1 MTSTIKRGVA
11 RNEVR
16 QRMGG
21 AEQNATAQA
30 PAVHNDLAHLVVP
43 AAQAEPTDTGNGM
56 PSRGPFVNNTVLDSD
71 VQNASGA
78 DKHQLMRS
86 RSFSLGVPAFLVK
99 ASVSPASA
107 TPTLKLK

>member
-1 MTSTIKRGVA
+1 MASTIQRGVNNNI
-11 RNEVR
+11 RR
-16 QRMGG
+16 RM
-21 AEQNATAQA
+21 APENNATASA
-30 PAVHNDLAHLVVP
+30 PAVHNDLARYVAP
-43 AAQAEPTDTGNGM
+43 PSQAEPTDTGNGL

-99 ASVSPASA
+99 AKVSPASA
-107 TPTLKLK
+107 VATRKLK

>member
-1 MTSTIKRGVA
+1 MASTIERGVSNNI
-11 RNEVR
+11 RL
-16 QRMGG
+16 RMSSSE
-21 AEQNATAQA
+21 ASQTAQA
-30 PAVHNDLAHLVVP
+30 PAVHNDLARYVAP
-43 AAQAEPTDTGNGM
+43 PSQAEPTDTGNGL

-99 ASVSPASA
+99 AKVSPASA
-107 TPTLKLK
+107 IATRKLK